1 MGVAVVSMAKASEPE
16 EGSERQKE
24 PTEEVARGGRK
35 VLRRWGEAYFKNA
48 VLTRV
53 FYFPHYHH
61 IRCLCSLL
69 CFTLLPP
76 GGVS

>member
-1 MGVAVVSMAKASEPE
+1 MVSMAKASEPE

-35 VLRRWGEAYFKNA
+35 VLRRWGEAYFRNA

-53 FYFPHYHH
+53 FYSDIATMLDLRFFSKGSSP
-61 IRCLCSLL
+61 
-69 CFTLLPP
+69 LPP
-76 GGVS
+76 EWLMG